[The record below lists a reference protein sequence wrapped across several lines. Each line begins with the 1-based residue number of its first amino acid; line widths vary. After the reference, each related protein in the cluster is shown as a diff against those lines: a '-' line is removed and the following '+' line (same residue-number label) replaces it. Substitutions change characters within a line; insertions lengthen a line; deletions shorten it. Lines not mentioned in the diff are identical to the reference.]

1 MSTGIDNAHK
11 VKKRRLPKIQ
21 NSEKT
26 PEIQTIPSN
35 HSCRHLFR
43 RQPRFNLGPL
53 RLSSHSNLIPRSIE
67 SHMHLVERIL
77 LTLLKLL
84 LTSLNTLVPP
94 QPGILFFDLRH
105 PTRLERR
112 IGSLVPSLR
121 VAIDLGSILVGQ
133 RQCVQRIIN
142 TRGAQIAGPTTR
154 RSIVVQL

>member
-1 MSTGIDNAHK
+1 
-11 VKKRRLPKIQ
+11 
-21 NSEKT
+21 
-26 PEIQTIPSN
+26 
-35 HSCRHLFR
+35 
-43 RQPRFNLGPL
+43 
-53 RLSSHSNLIPRSIE
+53 
-67 SHMHLVERIL
+67 MHLVERIL

-94 QPGILFFDLRH
+94 QPGILLFDLRH

-112 IGSLVPSLR
+112 VGSLVPSLR